1 MTHRLVE
8 DNDDEAEQVLPTLTA
23 WQNRKPSS
31 RWSNTAASQPAFD
44 RADLNWCRDQ
54 ARSDP
59 TVEEFSGRAV
69 LSQLSASAEGRL
81 RKVAVGRQNDGTL
94 DVEVRWVL
102 SWFDLPSYSSGL
114 TRVRAQ
120 RPDQRD
126 WRKCF
131 HGHRDQAATE
141 DDVLPLLN
149 GSGCRSILQ
158 ARGRRRDHQDRPNPS
173 CSIRAGRARSR
184 TQKHKSCIQVH
195 VDPQEESPARQDWI
209 IKEGHVTSRTGHWH
223 IDRRAANKSSCL
235 RG

>member
-102 SWFDLPSYSSGL
+102 SWFDPILQQRADSRAGTASRSTGLAKVFPWSQGSSSHRRR
-114 TRVRAQ
+114 RV
-120 RPDQRD
+120 
-126 WRKCF
+126 
-131 HGHRDQAATE
+131 AATQWFR
-141 DDVLPLLN
+141 V
-149 GSGCRSILQ
+149 SQ
-158 ARGRRRDHQDRPNPS
+158 HTPS
-173 CSIRAGRARSR
+173 SR
-184 TQKHKSCIQVH
+184 
-195 VDPQEESPARQDWI
+195 
-209 IKEGHVTSRTGHWH
+209 
-223 IDRRAANKSSCL
+223 
-235 RG
+235 